1 MNFELEASDYNEIFE
16 NIENI
21 ESSLLE
27 FERQLA
33 VNNVDTT
40 LIHVTFRYAHNL
52 KSLLAMANKIECS
65 KVIHIVESNFD
76 LIRNG
81 QQQINEKLIEKCLV
95 LIDCIKSSFDTNYEN
110 LEVLEGL
117 SVDLQHVFDAT
128 VEITEKNDSLFS
140 EFPLTP
146 KEEEALYQAVE
157 SKQNV
162 FVIEKLIS
170 SNIEAEYFNNMPI
183 LDDIAEIGSCI
194 AVYPSHEKLNK
205 DIEFS
210 VVKLLITTEKSADD
224 LEYVI
229 FDTFRKIEF
238 ETPAKKDKATRK
250 KATENTNTVLIFET
264 DFQSRSTL
272 IKELNEMVDVEVV
285 VNKEEMLQAI
295 AIKSASNSN
304 YHSIFL
310 SVDNVD
316 LELLDQLVEFEKN
329 AGLIL
334 TKSTNIVI
342 SIPESKSNDAFGF
355 YADYY
360 ISSPYEK
367 SEMDLLKNYLYTIN
381 A

>member
-33 VNNVDTT
+33 INNVDTT

-194 AVYPSHEKLNK
+194 TVYPSHEKLNK

-295 AIKSASNSN
+295 AIKSAYNSN

-342 SIPESKSNDAFGF
+342 SIPESKSNEAFGF

>member
-33 VNNVDTT
+33 INNVDTT

-117 SVDLQHVFDAT
+117 SLDLQHVFDAT
-128 VEITEKNDSLFS
+128 VENTEKNDSIFS
-140 EFPLTP
+140 EFPLTA
-146 KEEEALYQAVE
+146 KEEVALYQAIE

-194 AVYPSHEKLNK
+194 TVYPSHEKLNK

-238 ETPAKKDKATRK
+238 ETPSKQEKTVRK
-250 KATENTNTVLIFET
+250 KTTESNNTVLIFET

-295 AIKSASNSN
+295 TMKSASKSN

-310 SVDNVD
+310 SADNVD
-316 LELLDQLVEFEKN
+316 SELLNQLVEFEKN

-334 TKSTNIVI
+334 TKSTNIIV
-342 SIPESKSNDAFGF
+342 SLPESKSNEAFGF
-355 YADYY
+355 YADYF
-360 ISSPYEK
+360 ITSPFEK
-367 SEMDLLKNYLYTIN
+367 SQMDLLKNYLYPIN

>member
-27 FERQLA
+27 FEKQLA
-33 VNNVDTT
+33 SNNVDTT

-110 LEVLEGL
+110 IEVLEGL
-117 SVDLQHVFDAT
+117 SVDLQHVFDT
-128 VEITEKNDSLFS
+128 NIENTEKKEALFS
-140 EFPLTP
+140 EFPLNQ
-146 KEEEALYQAVE
+146 KEQDVLYQSIE
-157 SKQNV
+157 SNKNV
-162 FVIEKLIS
+162 YVIEKLIS
-170 SNIEAEYFNNMPI
+170 SNIEKEYFNNMPI

-194 AVYPSHEKLNK
+194 TVYPSHEKLNK

-210 VVKLLITTEKSADD
+210 VIKILITTEKSAED
-224 LEYVI
+224 LEYII

-238 ETPAKKDKATRK
+238 ETSSKKDKTARK
-250 KATENTNTVLIFET
+250 KAIENGNTVLIFEN

-272 IKELNEMVDVEVV
+272 IKELNEIVNVEVV
-285 VNKEEMLQAI
+285 VNKEELISAI
-295 AIKSASNSN
+295 GIKHAEQSN
-304 YHSIFL
+304 YKCIFL
-310 SVDNVD
+310 SQDN
-316 LELLDQLVEFEKN
+316 LDENILKQLVEHEKKSGFN
-329 AGLIL
+329 LD
-334 TKSTNIVI
+334 KSTNIII
-342 SIPESKSNDAFGF
+342 SINDSTPNQVFSLQADF
-355 YADYY
+355 Y
-360 ISSPYEK
+360 ITSPFEK
-367 SEMDLLKNYLYTIN
+367 KELTLLKNYMHTIN